1 MKTLIKIAW
10 RSLWRNKKRTFIT
23 TSSILLAVFLAMFMR
38 SMQIGSYDNMI
49 MAGITEVGY
58 IQIHDSGYWDNR
70 SINRSFI
77 YSETLKEKI
86 KKVKNVSSLIP
97 RLETFALG
105 SYGEQTKGVMLIGT
119 DPEIENNQT
128 HLANKIVKGRYLNK
142 NDGGILVAEKLAK
155 YFKVDVN
162 DTLVLLGQGFQ
173 GITAAGKYR
182 IVGILHFPS
191 PQMDNQMVFMSL
203 SNAQNLISPYVPDI
217 LSSVSIMLHKPSRLE
232 QTIDEL
238 KISLG
243 NEYEVIS
250 WRKML
255 TEVVQA
261 IQSDNAGGIIMLA
274 ILYII
279 IAFGIFGTV
288 LMMTMERRK
297 EFAVMVAVGMRRG
310 KLTKVV
316 LSETIFIGIMGVI
329 SGIIFS
335 LPFLIYLYYNPIPL
349 TGEMATMAIEYNMDP
364 ILPFSLAPKIFVNQ
378 GITVLIITLLAA
390 IYPVIIINRFN
401 ILNAFRR

>member
-10 RSLWRNKKRTFIT
+10 RNLWRNKKRTFIT

-49 MAGITEVGY
+49 LAGITEVGY
-58 IQIHDSGYWDNR
+58 IQLHDSGYWDNR

-86 KKVKNVSSLIP
+86 KKVKNVSSLTP

-142 NDGGILVAEKLAK
+142 NDNGILVAEKLSK
-155 YFKVDVN
+155 YLKVDVN

-191 PQMDNQMVFMSL
+191 PQMDNQMVYMSL
-203 SNAQNLISPYVPDI
+203 SNAQDLISPYVPDI

-232 QTIDEL
+232 QTINEL

-243 NEYEVIS
+243 DEYEVIS

-255 TEVVQA
+255 TEIVQA

-297 EFAVMVAVGMRRG
+297 EFAVMVAIGMRRG
-310 KLTKVV
+310 KLAKVV
-316 LSETIFIGIMGVI
+316 LSETIF
-329 SGIIFS
+329 
-335 LPFLIYLYYNPIPL
+335 
-349 TGEMATMAIEYNMDP
+349 T
-364 ILPFSLAPKIFVNQ
+364 
-378 GITVLIITLLAA
+378 
-390 IYPVIIINRFN
+390 
-401 ILNAFRR
+401 